1 MLLIAI
7 GFLHFQ
13 NITLCAYCTRRR
25 APLNVPDKAAADYIL
40 TRAEASR
47 GGSSAFKDAPLT
59 KPFPCFMVNRQFMNL
74 PGGVMGETKVKL
86 TLVNEYDRLSAK
98 AGVIKESQIRKAEV
112 EAVVDTGATPLV
124 IPEALRVK
132 LGLDIEKSG
141 AVMPAGG
148 KRDSCTI
155 AGPVRIHWDNR
166 DTLSDPIV
174 LSGETNEVLLGV
186 YPLEEMDLMVDVVNQ
201 CVAGAHGD
209 EWVRYVR

>member
-1 MLLIAI
+1 
-7 GFLHFQ
+7 
-13 NITLCAYCTRRR
+13 
-25 APLNVPDKAAADYIL
+25 
-40 TRAEASR
+40 
-47 GGSSAFKDAPLT
+47 
-59 KPFPCFMVNRQFMNL
+59 
-74 PGGVMGETKVKL
+74 MGETKAKL

-132 LGLDIEKSG
+132 LGLDIEKSS
-141 AVMPAGG
+141 AVTLAGG
-148 KRDSCTI
+148 KRDSCTV

-174 LSGETNEVLLGV
+174 LSGETDEVLLGV

-201 CVAGAHGD
+201 RLVGAHGD
-209 EWVRYVR
+209 EWVGYVR